1 MTFDLPEKQL
11 RIVIPGG
18 SGQIGGALARYFQ
31 GRGHAVTVLTRSPFT
46 AEYQTVHWDGEHE
59 GQWTE
64 TLQGADVCIN
74 LAGRSINC
82 RYTTKNREAILRSR
96 VHSTR
101 LLGGVIAKMAHPPKV
116 WVNAS
121 AASIYRHATD
131 RPMDEETGEIGGA
144 EMISARRRAP
154 RKWDF
159 PVRVALDWEAAF
171 FDAYTPGVRK
181 VALRTSIVMGPE
193 GGGAFS
199 VLLNLV
205 RLSLG
210 GKQGNG
216 RQMVSWIHE
225 LDFARAVEFL
235 IENEDMDGPVNM
247 AAPQALPNREFMAE
261 LREAAGMPNGFPA
274 PKPLLELGALFLRTE
289 TELVLK
295 SRWVEPRRLLEAG
308 FHFEFPEWR
317 MAAEDLVRQR
327 RERN

>member
-1 MTFDLPEKQL
+1 MDFDLPEKRL

-31 GRGHAVTVLTRSPFT
+31 GRGHQVTVLTRSPFA

-64 TLQGADVCIN
+64 TLEGADVCIN

-82 RYTTKNREAILRSR
+82 RYTAKNREAILHSR
-96 VHSTR
+96 VVSTR
-101 LLGGVIAKMAHPPKV
+101 MLGRVIAGMAHPPKV
-116 WVNAS
+116 WLNAS
-121 AASIYRHATD
+121 AANIYRHAMD

-159 PVRVALDWEAAF
+159 PVRVALDWEAALY
-171 FDAYTPGVRK
+171 ASYTPGVRK

-199 VLLNLV
+199 VLLSLI

-235 IENEDMDGPVNM
+235 IEREDMDGPVNM
-247 AAPQALPNREFMAE
+247 AAPQALPNREFMEE
-261 LREAAGMPNGFPA
+261 LREAAGMPNGIPA
-274 PKPLLELGALFLRTE
+274 PAPLLALGAFFMRTE

-295 SRWVEPRRLLEAG
+295 SRWIAPRRLLEAG
-308 FHFEFPEWR
+308 FKFEFPEWR
-317 MAAEDLVRQR
+317 AAAEDLVREK
-327 RERN
+327 RERS